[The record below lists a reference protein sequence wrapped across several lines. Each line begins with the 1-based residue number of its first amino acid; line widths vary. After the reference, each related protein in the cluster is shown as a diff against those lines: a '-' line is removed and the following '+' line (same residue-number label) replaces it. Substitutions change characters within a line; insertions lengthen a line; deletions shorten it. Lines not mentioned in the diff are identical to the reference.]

1 MPPHCHVTLPP
12 CLLWQNALMQNRP
25 TGIAP
30 DYTLPALV
38 SLGLNLFLWLA
49 VIWAVAGFAT
59 ALLIGALVNVFI
71 PRRRR

>member
-1 MPPHCHVTLPP
+1 
-12 CLLWQNALMQNRP
+12 MQNRP